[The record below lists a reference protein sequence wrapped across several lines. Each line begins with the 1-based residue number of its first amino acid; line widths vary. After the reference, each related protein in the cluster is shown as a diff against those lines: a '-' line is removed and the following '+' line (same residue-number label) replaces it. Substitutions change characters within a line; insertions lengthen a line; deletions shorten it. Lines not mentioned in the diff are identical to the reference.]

1 MAASVNIQDNPSIG
15 PVVSKD
21 ADATIITSGIS
32 TNTTSIT
39 DDGFYVYYQIE
50 NIATGEV
57 VNVNSAMNSQHGGN
71 LVSVNAAT
79 LKIILKS
86 RTKYRV
92 RTKRE
97 YQSYG
102 SWVNFKT
109 RDKRYQSP
117 DMITQLSDNT
127 DSTAATPTTVGK
139 RTVVIT
145 NAAKSVEVDNTP
157 AAYNTDRTWGPVT
170 VTNSDTVYNDVQL
183 YRGNPIVYTN
193 AGATVINV
201 PAGKN
206 SPVKYTNAGATIT
219 TNE

>member
-1 MAASVNIQDNPSIG
+1 MASVNIQDNPSIG
-15 PVVSKD
+15 PVGSKD

-32 TNTTSIT
+32 TNTTSTT
-39 DDGFYVYYQIE
+39 DDGFFVYYQIE
-50 NIATGEV
+50 NINTGELIV
-57 VNVNSAMNSQHGGN
+57 INSNMNSQHGGN
-71 LVSVNAAT
+71 IVSVNAAT

-102 SWVNFKT
+102 TWVNFKT

-117 DMITQLSDNT
+117 DMITQLSDDT
-127 DSTAATPTTVGK
+127 DSTNPSNIGHKTI
-139 RTVVIT
+139 VVT
-145 NAAKSVEVDNTP
+145 NAAKAVEVDNTP

-206 SPVKYTNAGATIT
+206 SPVQYTNAGAIIT
-219 TNE
+219 TNG